1 MENKINKTHYL
12 KRFAS
17 CAVMLS
23 LATVLSIFPSINAPL
38 GGSITIGS
46 MVPIML
52 ISFLYGMKW
61 GVPVAIGYSC
71 IQLLLGI
78 SAVASW
84 GLSIGVFIGCIFLD
98 YILAY
103 SVLCICGL
111 FGTKSLKNVI
121 IGTVLSCFLR
131 YICHFLSGLLF
142 FGSWAMEG
150 FSPLSWAIAYNGAYM
165 LPETIICVVVMSS
178 LYKVIPRIKSAFLQ
192 LFD

>member
-52 ISFLYGMKW
+52 ISLLYGMKW

-98 YILAY
+98 YSTYPCVLRSLYLRSFRNKIFEKCNYRNSFILFSQIY
-103 SVLCICGL
+103 MPFPFRTFILRFLGYGGL
-111 FGTKSLKNVI
+111 FAALVGYCL
-121 IGTVLSCFLR
+121 
-131 YICHFLSGLLF
+131 
-142 FGSWAMEG
+142 
-150 FSPLSWAIAYNGAYM
+150 
-165 LPETIICVVVMSS
+165 
-178 LYKVIPRIKSAFLQ
+178 
-192 LFD
+192 